1 MHEGSIDLECRLERP
16 IIEPHF
22 QTGTHVPSSALG
34 NSLHASTCL
43 ALIGWELNFERK
55 WNVQA
60 GLQSVQNLRTYV
72 MFLSAEGSAS
82 SYRLEASI
90 LDSVPH
96 TNLSRNPG
104 QKRQIS
110 CGKVEKGK

>member
-1 MHEGSIDLECRLERP
+1 MHEGSMNMECRLERSNHRAVFQNWDVCA
-16 IIEPHF
+16 IECLTKFSPC
-22 QTGTHVPSSALG
+22 SA
-34 NSLHASTCL
+34 CL

-60 GLQSVQNLRTYV
+60 GLQSMQNLRTYV